1 MKSNKELFED
11 LGSLTQQQYNQTPRV
26 SPLGS
31 FPQQKWQG
39 TSPQLQGVQLF
50 NFSFRGWQQQLISG
64 LNGGAHIYCVASP
77 GAGKTSPVVYYWA
90 DKLLG
95 LNPRMDL
102 NKLNLQVLY
111 GNISK
116 IITQPEKLPQILY
129 LCPVRALVYEVQ
141 KDFRNYFGQM
151 LTHLFTIM
159 IHKTNEELGIIQPGI
174 TNRPAIPELT
184 NLLRQDPIIPKLTNL
199 LRRHLN
205 INLKEY
211 FDRRNELNEQ
221 LRSNDNQNIARRIA
235 NDMNIIDQQI
245 QELIS
250 KRLINFIDTNL
261 VNITTELDKKKTPN
275 NVPVTIAIYESGAT
289 RIFKNLHQ
297 DNLKLLIIDE
307 AHYTQTMKNEEERVE
322 KITKALYSMFKILGP
337 NSNKTQIVL
346 LSGTVHPGSAN
357 NLLTYIRNCFKID
370 IKMLQSG
377 NEARNPSSVS
387 VLPMNELQNEQ
398 TLIKLLLTPKESNNI
413 IIMFSKEKI
422 NNLVDEA
429 LKKSKGLK
437 HSAQDI
443 NKGVLQTQTSSQ
455 YGIDLKELEKNDP
468 KNISEKYKYDV
479 PDLMKKINTLPGAS
493 EISDERLLLA
503 VLSGFGWIYRPD
515 DKMSR
520 GNQKAALKDTQIIAH
535 LFSTGKIKTIIATDA
550 VGIGVNLTIKNM
562 YIPNIKKFDGI
573 SFGTSPISKSS
584 QLYNRVGRMAFEAS
598 TIYTPEEY
606 VNNVI
611 MAISARN
618 EKFEQG
624 ETMIKKHWIWNK
636 MACNPHTFS
645 YYLERFRGRDISYS
659 QHPMSFPSM

>member
-11 LGSLTQQQYNQTPRV
+11 LGSLTQQSYTRPMMGGTYTP
-26 SPLGS
+26 P
-31 FPQQKWQG
+31 KWQA
-39 TSPQLQGVQLF
+39 SDKASLQIQGVQLF
-50 NFSFRGWQQQLISG
+50 SFSFRGWQQQLISG
-64 LNGGAHIYCVASP
+64 LNGGDHIYCVASP
-77 GAGKTSPVVYYWA
+77 GAGKTSPIVYYWA
-90 DKLLG
+90 DKLLKI
-95 LNPRMDL
+95 NPRMDL
-102 NKLNLQVLY
+102 NKLTIQELY
-111 GNISK
+111 HNISK
-116 IITQPEKLPQILY
+116 LITQPEKLPQILY

-141 KDFRNYFGQM
+141 KDFRNYFSQM

-159 IHKTNEELGIIQPGI
+159 IHKTEREIGV
-174 TNRPAIPELT
+174 TNRVGEYGPT
-184 NLLRQDPIIPKLTNL
+184 MPKLTNL
-199 LRRHLN
+199 LRRYLG

-211 FDRRNELNEQ
+211 FDRRNELNSQ

-289 RIFKNLHQ
+289 RIFKNLYQ

-307 AHYTQTMKNEEERVE
+307 AHYTQTMRNEEERVE
-322 KITKALYSMFKILGP
+322 KITKALYSMFKVLGP

-346 LSGTVHPGSAN
+346 LSGTVHPGSAD

-398 TLIKLLLTPKESNNI
+398 TLIKLLLTPRESNNI
-413 IIMFSKEKI
+413 IIMFSKERI
-422 NNLVDEA
+422 NNLIDEA

-443 NKGVLQTQTSSQ
+443 DKGVLQTQTSSQ

-468 KNISEKYKYDV
+468 KNISGKYKYDV
-479 PDLMKKINTLPGAS
+479 QDLIKRVNTLPGAE

-535 LFSTGKIKTIIATDA
+535 LFSTGKIKTILATDA

-562 YIPNIKKFDGI
+562 YIPNIKKFDGV
-573 SFGTSPISKSS
+573 SFGTSPVSKSS

-606 VNNVI
+606 VNNII

-624 ETMIKKHWIWNK
+624 ENMIKKHWIWNK
-636 MACNPHTFS
+636 MGCNSHTLS
-645 YYLERFRGRDISYS
+645 YYWIRFRGTNPSYS
-659 QHPMSFPSM
+659 FYIE